1 MWHELALISADEQDF
16 VTTVSRNFK
25 ALMQGKQFLSF
36 AVELEAAVGVNY
48 VQIVLERIPAATVM

>member
-25 ALMQGKQFLSF
+25 ALMWGRQFLSL

-48 VQIVLERIPAATVM
+48 LRIVLERIPVGTVK